1 MMKEKIKILIVEDEV
16 IVAMRFEI
24 FFVRRGYEVYKTV
37 ASGEEAVEIAA
48 LEKPDVVLMD
58 INLKGELNGI
68 QAAEQIV
75 EKFNVPII
83 FMTGYSDAEL
93 RKQAEKLNPLG
104 YFLKPVNMNEIFYTI
119 DNFTEI

>member
-83 FMTGYSDAEL
+83 FMTGYSDEEL

>member
-1 MMKEKIKILIVEDEV
+1 
-16 IVAMRFEI
+16 
-24 FFVRRGYEVYKTV
+24 V

-75 EKFNVPII
+75 VKYNVPII
-83 FMTGYSDAEL
+83 FMTGYSDEEL

>member
-75 EKFNVPII
+75 VKYNVPII
-83 FMTGYSDAEL
+83 FMTGYSDEEL